1 MVCFELALANGYL
14 VSPTSTGLPLCL
26 QVGLLAILHG
36 IILARDEVMRI
47 LKLNLTLKSAL
58 DLDRNG
64 SPPYHPYAPLINYI
78 RHPTS
83 GLKFVAHLNLGH
95 GHYRRESVEVV
106 CKDRHCCAISK
117 KVANMMFTRYQ
128 LLKLQSN
135 SIVHQR
141 VIKKPHCCFHLNS
154 HNAVCSS
161 FIQRMK
167 YKTIWRIQFKDHS
180 SKRKK
185 KVNWFGK
192 LPLERRI
199 LCLNVYKQ

>member
-14 VSPTSTGLPLCL
+14 VSSTSTGLPLC
-26 QVGLLAILHG
+26 
-36 IILARDEVMRI
+36 RI
-47 LKLNLTLKSAL
+47 TCNFAWYHFSQRWSYENIKIESHSKSAL

-117 KVANMMFTRYQ
+117 KVANMMFVRYQ
-128 LLKLQSN
+128 LLKLLSN
-135 SIVHQR
+135 SMVHQR
-141 VIKKPHCCFHLNS
+141 VIKKPHCYFHLNG
-154 HNAVCSS
+154 HKALCSS
-161 FIQRMK
+161 FTERMK
-167 YKTIWRIQFKDHS
+167 YKTPLTCPIQRSF
-180 SKRKK
+180 
-185 KVNWFGK
+185 
-192 LPLERRI
+192 
-199 LCLNVYKQ
+199 Y